1 MITVKIVRS
10 SDRKISG
17 IFVSGHS
24 GYAESGSDIV
34 CAGAST
40 LIYTLINSLERVCG
54 ADPMKI
60 ANIVEGEDV
69 NAEVIVPS
77 DETAQIIAETI
88 YTGYMSLAASA
99 NGDGMQYIM
108 VKEEN

>member
-1 MITVKIVRS
+1 MITVKIVRTGE
-10 SDRKISG
+10 RKISG

-40 LIYTLINSLERVCG
+40 LIYTLINSLERICG
-54 ADPMKI
+54 SDPVKI
-60 ANIVEGEDV
+60 SNIIEGEDV

-77 DETAQIIAETI
+77 EDRAQIIAETI
-88 YTGYMSLAASA
+88 ATGYMSLAASV

-108 VKEEN
+108 IKEEI